1 MEKNKSKPPTIKDL
15 NRIHGIIKTKLTNIQ
30 KFAQTC
36 STIDDQRKILISA
49 QQKLNSVKVMKE
61 EFETLFKQYL
71 DIEEDEK
78 SSKKSDEDM
87 LELLEER
94 DEIEVSLKCLF
105 SNAMIMKSKSLKTEV
120 ITIQI

>member
-15 NRIHGIIKTKLTNIQ
+15 NRIRGIIKTKLTNIQ

-36 STIDDQRKILISA
+36 STIDDQRKIVISA

-78 SSKKSDEDM
+78 SSKKWEEDM

-94 DEIEVSLKCLF
+94 DEIEERLKCLF
-105 SNAMIMKSKSLKTEV
+105 SNAVIVKSKSLKTEV
-120 ITIQI
+120 IRIHI